1 MMQIYYLCE
10 CINNNSIKLMLQYFE
25 VIGQATKGSRRIPR
39 HIEAMKDVVTC
50 DKSRG
55 VGSTL

>member
-1 MMQIYYLCE
+1 MQIYYWCL
-10 CINNNSIKLMLQYFE
+10 CINNNSIELMLQFFE
-25 VIGQATKGSRRIPR
+25 VIGQATKGSWRIPR